1 MQVMA
6 KVDAAVPV
14 AEHNEMVWR
23 GEQGAIVL
31 RDWHGLLR
39 LRPDGQ
45 VEKLG
50 EPDVLRAAGQARQI
64 AQWVA
69 LIEGERHELPG
80 FAEALAVQ
88 ETIETLLRAR

>member
-1 MQVMA
+1 MRAAEVPVQVTA

-31 RDWHGLLR
+31 RDWHGL
-39 LRPDGQ
+39 
-45 VEKLG
+45 
-50 EPDVLRAAGQARQI
+50 
-64 AQWVA
+64 
-69 LIEGERHELPG
+69 PG
-80 FAEALAVQ
+80 FAEVLAVQ